1 MLDERPRAPTL
12 HPALSASTPT
22 GSSATRDGWYHHA
35 VADGAV
41 RRIPKPRTRGAGGG
55 CQRRAKTAQTWRV
68 KNAHSRMPCC
78 LRGCRDFADLSA
90 YRAFI
95 ADVVSRHNARHRARI
110 DAERELLLPLPEQRT
125 SDYEYERV
133 YVTSSSGFALRKVY
147 YSVPSRL
154 IGHTLCV
161 RLYHDRLELLLGATF
176 LMTRARADR
185 RQARLCGQLSP
196 PDPLPAAQADGVAEP
211 SVPRSVIPAP
221 RLPPLLRGPARSH
234 RSAHRLPLHR
244 RLVGVGARP
253 LL

>member
-1 MLDERPRAPTL
+1 
-12 HPALSASTPT
+12 
-22 GSSATRDGWYHHA
+22 
-35 VADGAV
+35 
-41 RRIPKPRTRGAGGG
+41 
-55 CQRRAKTAQTWRV
+55 
-68 KNAHSRMPCC
+68 MPCC

-176 LMTRARADR
+176 LMTLPRGRAPTAGRRGYVVNYRHLIHSLRRKPMALLNLVYRDQLFPRPGYRRSFEALLEATDQRTACRCTVGLLALAHDR
-185 RQARLCGQLSP
+185 SCEAALAAHLENLLDRGALPRPRTPAPALYSRPGSTAGDQG
-196 PDPLPAAQADGVAEP
+196 PAATAD
-211 SVPRSVIPAP
+211 
-221 RLPPLLRGPARSH
+221 
-234 RSAHRLPLHR
+234 
-244 RLVGVGARP
+244 
-253 LL
+253 